1 MAFGLN
7 SIKEFFNNLFDT
19 RPVTLGLSTPVLP
32 IGAWIEEKPAA
43 EAPKAAAPAA
53 PKAPN

>member
-1 MAFGLN
+1 MAFGLK
-7 SIKEFFNNLFDT
+7 SIKEFVNNLFDD

-43 EAPKAAAPAA
+43 EAPKPAPAA